1 MIFERIYKLNKTK
14 NIQKHGKEEKYREWL
29 FVWNIQENYLDSG
42 LAAGTSKSQKRG
54 NLNSVPNMSTGAIV
68 DLWGSY
74 RTNIVTYLIKHT
86 PSIFKI
92 YDVYDKLISFL
103 F

>member
-14 NIQKHGKEEKYREWL
+14 NIQKHEQEEKYKEWL

-42 LAAGTSKSQKRG
+42 LAAGTSNSQKMG
-54 NLNSVPNMSTGAIV
+54 NLNSVPNMSAEAIV

-74 RTNIVTYLIKHT
+74 RTNIL
-86 PSIFKI
+86 PPF
-92 YDVYDKLISFL
+92 
-103 F
+103 